1 MLRAGRQTLFA
12 WTDVIT
18 HANQGYRTLSISTE
32 HTQLISRFVQ
42 ELSLAGGQT
51 RQVHDLAQ
59 LVSAIADILRERQT
73 GRLLVA
79 ADNLITE
86 LDLVTRLRAKGIE
99 VITSDEPAQVAQLE
113 VGLTGALAAVA
124 SSGTL
129 LLAGGASLASL
140 LPPLHLALIRAEQI
154 EPDLTGVWPL
164 LGQAI
169 RTGERELCLITGPS
183 KTADIEQTLVQGVH
197 GPGELIVIILSEDEP
212 GGQP

>member
-1 MLRAGRQTLFA
+1 MSL
-12 WTDVIT
+12 
-18 HANQGYRTLSISTE
+18 STE
-32 HTQLISRFVQ
+32 HAQLISRFVQ